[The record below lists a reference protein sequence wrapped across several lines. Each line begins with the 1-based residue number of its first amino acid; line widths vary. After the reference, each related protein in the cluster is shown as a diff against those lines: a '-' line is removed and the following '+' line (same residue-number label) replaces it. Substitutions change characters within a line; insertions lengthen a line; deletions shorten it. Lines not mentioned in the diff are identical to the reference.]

1 MKRKAI
7 LILTILI
14 ILLGLVAWQPA
25 TPISVAQ
32 QFITQECQVQTP
44 PTTSAVSLET
54 AVPSC
59 WLANQ
64 LP

>member
-7 LILTILI
+7 IILTIAI

-25 TPISVAQ
+25 TPLSLGQ
-32 QFITQECQVQTP
+32 QFVTQECQFQAPASQGT
-44 PTTSAVSLET
+44 VSLDT
-54 AVPSC
+54 AVPPC
-59 WLANQ
+59 WLAHQ